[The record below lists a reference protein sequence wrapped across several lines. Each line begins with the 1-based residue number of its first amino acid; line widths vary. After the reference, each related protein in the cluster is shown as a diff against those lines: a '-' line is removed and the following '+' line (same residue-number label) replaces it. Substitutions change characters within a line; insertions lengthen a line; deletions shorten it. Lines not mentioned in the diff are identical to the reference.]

1 MKATKDAVRNL
12 SRLKDQAAFDSLRKT
27 KTRWVSQGF
36 ALQVIPRT
44 HLSPPA
50 KAGFCVITSKK
61 TAKLA
66 TDRNKM
72 RRRLRAV
79 AYEILPVHAKPDME
93 YMLVARN
100 GALTRPMDDLRK
112 DLLWCLKKLDL
123 VHHADP
129 LR

>member
-1 MKATKDAVRNL
+1 MKATRTMIGNL
-12 SRLKDQAAFDSLRKT
+12 SRLKIQAAFDSLRKT

-36 ALQVIPRT
+36 AIQAIPQQNPKT
-44 HLSPPA
+44 PA
-50 KAGFCVITSKK
+50 VPAFCVITSKK

-79 AYEILPVHAKPDME
+79 AYEILSTHAKPDME
-93 YMLVARN
+93 YMVVARP
-100 GALTRPMDDLRK
+100 LSQTRPMDDLRK

-123 VHHADP
+123 
-129 LR
+129 LRHDN